1 MTHPERWT
9 FDWFYNRQTPE
20 PKGKTMNASTLLELV
35 AKWEKAAEPPQVE
48 NGAEEAKVERAAE
61 AGRRNGLRTCAE
73 DLRLLVKLLG

>member
-9 FDWFYNRQTPE
+9 FDWFHNRQKPE
-20 PKGKTMNASTLLELV
+20 LKGNNAMNANTLLELA

-48 NGAEEAKVERAAE
+48 NGADAKVENSAA